1 MNWVSLVLTAIKLI
15 GALVDFLRERQIVS
29 ETEQRMIAAALQ
41 EQAKT
46 LEAAN
51 EARDAQRR
59 SNAGVPRADSLPD
72 DGFRRD

>member
-15 GALVDFLRERQIVS
+15 GALVDFLRERQIIS
-29 ETEQRMIAAALQ
+29 ETEQRMLAAALQ

-59 SNAGVPRADSLPD
+59 SNAGVPRADSLPN

>member
-15 GALVDFLRERQIVS
+15 GALIDFLRERQIIS

-51 EARDAQRR
+51 EARDTQRR
-59 SNAGVPRADSLPD
+59 SNAGVPRADSLPN

>member
-1 MNWVSLVLTAIKLI
+1 MNLVSLVLTAIKLI
-15 GALVDFLRERQIVS
+15 GALVDFLQERQIVS

-46 LEAAN
+46 LEAAS

>member
-15 GALVDFLRERQIVS
+15 GALVDFLRERRIVS
-29 ETEQRMIAAALQ
+29 DTEQRMIAAALQ
-41 EQAKT
+41 DQAKT

-51 EARDAQRR
+51 EARDTQRR

>member
-15 GALVDFLRERQIVS
+15 GVLVDFLRERRIVS
-29 ETEQRMIAAALQ
+29 DTEQRMIAAALQ